1 MISALRKQTWN
12 WLPAFLEIAETGSVV
27 AASKRLHLTP
37 AAVSRTLRLLE
48 AELGEPL
55 FNRVG
60 RRLVLNTRGASLR
73 DAIQSAVAAVDD
85 GLSRTLEDPFVGS
98 FRVGSLGVVTDAFV
112 IPSLVELKREHPDL
126 IPESLNLRTA
136 EATAM
141 LARGQIDVAFYYEDL
156 SVEGIVVERLGTTPM
171 SVYCGRAHPLYERDT
186 LEPEDVFEHPFSVP
200 QVGDTGQVM
209 DGWPSELP
217 RTIGMRITLLRSNLQ
232 VCRSGALLTVL
243 PDATAEPF
251 ADELRRMPIEGLP
264 DIEVF
269 AARPASRLERGAERA
284 LIEKVRSRL
293 QSSRR

>member
-1 MISALRKQTWN
+1 MISALRRQTWN

-60 RRLVLNTRGASLR
+60 RRLVLNTRGSSLR

-85 GLSRTLEDPFVGS
+85 GLSQTLEDPFVGS
-98 FRVGSLGVVTDAFV
+98 FRIGSLGVVTDAFV
-112 IPSLVELKREHPDL
+112 IPSLIELKREHAAL

-136 EATAM
+136 EATGM

-156 SVEGIVVERLGTTPM
+156 SVEGIVVERLGSTPM
-171 SVYCGRAHPLYERDT
+171 SVYCGRGHPLFARENLTRDDV
-186 LEPEDVFEHPFSVP
+186 LEHAFSVP

-243 PDATAEPF
+243 PDATAKPF
-251 ADELRRMPIEGLP
+251 EELRRMPIEGLP

-269 AARPASRLERGAERA
+269 AARPASRLERGAARA
-284 LIEKVRSRL
+284 LIEKVRARL
-293 QSSRR
+293 Q

>member
-1 MISALRKQTWN
+1 MIVGLRRQTWN

-37 AAVSRTLRLLE
+37 AAVSRTLKLLE
-48 AELGEPL
+48 TELGEPL

-73 DAIQSAVAAVDD
+73 DAIQTAVAAVDD

-112 IPSLVELKREHPDL
+112 IPSLIELKREHVDL

-171 SVYCGRAHPLYERDT
+171 SVYCGRSHPLFEGDPT
-186 LEPEDVFEHPFSVP
+186 QDDVLEHPFSVP

-217 RTIGMRITLLRSNLQ
+217 RQIGMRITLLRSNLQ

-243 PDATAEPF
+243 PDATAAPYV
-251 ADELRRMPIEGLP
+251 ASNELRRMPIEGLP

-284 LIEKVRSRL
+284 LIEKVRARL
-293 QSSRR
+293 Q